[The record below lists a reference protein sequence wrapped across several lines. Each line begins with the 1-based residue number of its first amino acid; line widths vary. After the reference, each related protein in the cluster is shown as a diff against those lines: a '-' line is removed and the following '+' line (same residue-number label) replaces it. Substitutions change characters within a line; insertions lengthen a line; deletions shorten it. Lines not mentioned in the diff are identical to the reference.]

1 MAEYITGGAQTTIN
15 STITE
20 LYPALAFNNNE
31 KFTSVDDFQKFVI
44 ALVDKDKLFTGKS
57 RLSFVNKSNAE
68 SAKELIYDTNNIR
81 PEMRDE
87 KISNAIGILNYLYEQ
102 DKIRTIDKV
111 VWGYREKPE
120 GVPNNHAGDIFIFY
134 KSKQKPQI
142 LGVSLKAGSK
152 TSKEPKLNS
161 YVRSTILKD
170 YWKRKIPN
178 AEKNLRDSLWKNVY
192 SQLHSLDKKK
202 VNQNNWIDI
211 TGKNQ
216 KPNPEVVNAVL
227 RTFKQKQS
235 LFERLY
241 VEQNKTSRQQLVKM
255 INSNFDT
262 ALEWIENEFRL
273 EKPKE
278 EEKVPLILVKATG
291 LKASEQGDKLAK
303 IFPKITKLRAYL
315 NPSSVQEWFID
326 VFSGKEKLTLLM
338 TIRSD
343 SEYRES
349 KQKGK
354 LGAYLMLKLL
364 YRGYR

>member
-1 MAEYITGGAQTTIN
+1 MADLITGGAQTTIN

-20 LYPALAFNNNE
+20 LYPTLAFNNNQ
-31 KFTSVDDFQKFVI
+31 KFSSVDDFQKFVI
-44 ALVDKDKLFTGKS
+44 DLTDRDKLFTGKS
-57 RLSFVNKSNAE
+57 RMSFVNKSNAE

-81 PEMRDE
+81 PATRDE
-87 KISNAIGILNYLYEQ
+87 KIANAIGILNYLYDQ
-102 DKIRTIDKV
+102 NKIREISKV

-120 GVPNNHAGDIFIFY
+120 GVPGNHAGDIFIFY
-134 KSKQKPQI
+134 KSKQKPEI
-142 LGVSLKAGSK
+142 LGISLKAGKK

-161 YVRSTILKD
+161 YVRTTIQKD
-170 YWKRKIPN
+170 YWKKKIPN
-178 AEKNLRDSLWKNVY
+178 AERNLKESLWKNVY

-202 VNQNNWIDI
+202 VNQNNWLDI

-216 KPNPEVVNAVL
+216 KPNPEVVSAVL
-227 RTFKQKQS
+227 RTFKQKKS
-235 LFERLY
+235 LFEKLY
-241 VEQNKTSRQQLVKM
+241 VEQNKQSRQQLIKM

-262 ALEWIENEFRL
+262 ALQWIENEFRL

-278 EEKVPLILVKATG
+278 EEKVPLVLVKAIG
-291 LKASEQGDKLAK
+291 FKASEQGDKLAK

-315 NPSSVQEWFID
+315 NNSSVQEWFID
-326 VFSGKEKLTLLM
+326 VFSGKDKLTLLM

-354 LGAYLMLKLL
+354 LGAYMQLKLL

>member
-1 MAEYITGGAQTTIN
+1 MAEYLTGGEQTTIN

-20 LYPALAFNNNE
+20 LYPTLAFNNNK
-31 KFTSVDDFQKFVI
+31 KFTNTDEFQSFVI
-44 ALVDKDKLFTGKS
+44 GLADSNKLFSGDSKK
-57 RLSFVNKSNAE
+57 SFVNKSNAD
-68 SAKELIYDTNNIR
+68 SAKKLIYDTNNIR
-81 PEMRDE
+81 PVMRDE
-87 KISNAIGILNYLYEQ
+87 KIANALGILNYIYEQ
-102 DKIRTIDKV
+102 DKIRKIDKI

-120 GVPNNHAGDIFIFY
+120 GVPDNHAGDIFIYY

-142 LGVSLKAGSK
+142 LGISLKAGSK

-161 YVRSTILKD
+161 YVRTTIQKD
-170 YWKRKIPN
+170 YWKTKMPN
-178 AEKNLRDSLWKNVY
+178 SEKELKEALWRGVY

-202 VNQNNWIDI
+202 VNQNNWIDVS
-211 TGKNQ
+211 GKNQ
-216 KPNPEVVNAVL
+216 KPNEEVVKSVL
-227 RTFKQKQS
+227 RTFTQKKT
-235 LFERLY
+235 LFEKLY
-241 VEQNKTSRQQLVKM
+241 IEQNKICRQQLVKM
-255 INSNFDT
+255 VNKDLNT
-262 ALEWIENEFRL
+262 TLEWIENEFRL
-273 EKPKE
+273 EKPKN

-291 LKASEQGDKLAK
+291 SKASEQGDKLAK

-315 NPSSVQEWFID
+315 NSSSVQEWFID

-364 YRGYR
+364 YRGYK